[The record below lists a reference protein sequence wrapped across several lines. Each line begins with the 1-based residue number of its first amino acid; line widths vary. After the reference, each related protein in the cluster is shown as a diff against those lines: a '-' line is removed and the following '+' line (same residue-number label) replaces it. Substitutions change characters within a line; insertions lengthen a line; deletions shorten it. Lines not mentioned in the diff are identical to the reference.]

1 MPAKLISVDE
11 YLSKRKSCAK
21 DNGTV
26 YKAFK
31 SPRSWN
37 PNERSAQFVMSTE
50 SVDRHGDIVVQ
61 SGLDIEKFMENP
73 VALLNHRGDSPI
85 GLWSDVKRVTG
96 KPRRTEGK
104 MTLLPEGA
112 DPNADRAAAHI
123 SFGTMKTASIGFRP
137 KTVEIIRNDKGDWSG
152 YNILESELLE
162 CSLVTIPAQA
172 EAIAK
177 AMDEGDA
184 ALAKS
189 LIEEVLDNWA
199 SHPVTGLVIP
209 KSEFE
214 AKYKAV
220 AAEKTMV
227 IGDDAAEPAEMPVWL
242 CPDPSTWGFTK
253 KINADA
259 ARIAPFVPK
268 HSKAVVAYKDR
279 YEFVNAFDSSRTTIT
294 KSDMDLMVVA
304 AEEQAAANQACVA
317 AVEKA
322 LSDEPARKTISS
334 IVRDLLVKAG
344 LVSKPADDAEPE
356 VEKAEE
362 PNTKDDEPESVADP
376 VVEQNPN
383 DEMRKRLAM
392 AKAKAA
398 LALSRSS

>member
-26 YKAFK
+26 YKSFK

-37 PNERSAQFVMSTE
+37 PDERSAQFVMSTE
-50 SVDRHGDIVVQ
+50 SVDRHGDIIVQ

-104 MTLLPEGA
+104 MTLLPEGS

-137 KTVEIIRNDKGDWSG
+137 KSVEAIRGDAGEWLG
-152 YNILESELLE
+152 YKILEGELLE

-177 AMDEGDA
+177 AMDAGDA

-199 SHPVTGLVIP
+199 LDPVSGLVIP
-209 KSEFE
+209 KSDFE
-214 AKYKAV
+214 AMYKAI
-220 AAEKTMV
+220 AIEKTTV
-227 IGDDAAEPAEMPVWL
+227 VGGSEVEIADVDA
-242 CPDPSTWGFTK
+242 
-253 KINADA
+253 
-259 ARIAPFVPK
+259 
-268 HSKAVVAYKDR
+268 
-279 YEFVNAFDSSRTTIT
+279 
-294 KSDMDLMVVA
+294 
-304 AEEQAAANQACVA
+304 QCVA

-356 VEKAEE
+356 VEKTEE

-383 DEMRKRLAM
+383 DEMRKRLAK